1 MPIVD
6 ISRYLDGSDPMGV
19 VLELRHAATR
29 VGFFQVVGHGVP
41 HELIDSTRQVAR
53 HFFARPQ
60 DQKSVSGCLSLGE
73 ASNWRGY
80 EHFASDNKEAFE
92 IGLKTQGRVDA
103 AGRPL
108 PLHGDNLWP
117 PGDPDFRHTVT
128 AYHTA
133 TTNFARQLLGAMAWA
148 LGLDPRY
155 FEAKVIEPLA
165 HLRLWKYPPH
175 TELAPHKDHG
185 FLTVLLQDECY
196 GGLQVLRR
204 VQPKAVPVQ
213 KQSVVEDRSA
223 LNGDLESRE
232 IAEEIA
238 LASTLSQNQSESI
251 WLDVPVIPH
260 AFVINVGR
268 LFEIF
273 CRETFPATIHR
284 VRYTPYKTAKPETSQ
299 PRISLALFFAPDW
312 DVTVVPPSALRA
324 PGVGQVRSVQSGPHI
339 LFGYRW
345 QQYVNSGEIPDVAA
359 AKRRALEDISVLA
372 NHDP

>member
-1 MPIVD
+1 
-6 ISRYLDGSDPMGV
+6 
-19 VLELRHAATR
+19 
-29 VGFFQVVGHGVP
+29 
-41 HELIDSTRQVAR
+41 
-53 HFFARPQ
+53 
-60 DQKSVSGCLSLGE
+60 
-73 ASNWRGY
+73 
-80 EHFASDNKEAFE
+80 
-92 IGLKTQGRVDA
+92 
-103 AGRPL
+103 
-108 PLHGDNLWP
+108 
-117 PGDPDFRHTVT
+117 
-128 AYHTA
+128 
-133 TTNFARQLLGAMAWA
+133 MAWA

-155 FEAKVIEPLA
+155 FETKVREPLA

-175 TELAPHKDHG
+175 TELAAHKDHG
-185 FLTVLLQDECY
+185 FLTVLLQDQCD

-213 KQSVVEDRSA
+213 KQSVAQERSA

-284 VRYTPYKTAKPETSQ
+284 VRYTPNKTTKPETSP

-345 QQYVNSGEIPDVAA
+345 QQYVNSGEIPDVKA

-372 NHDP
+372 CHDP